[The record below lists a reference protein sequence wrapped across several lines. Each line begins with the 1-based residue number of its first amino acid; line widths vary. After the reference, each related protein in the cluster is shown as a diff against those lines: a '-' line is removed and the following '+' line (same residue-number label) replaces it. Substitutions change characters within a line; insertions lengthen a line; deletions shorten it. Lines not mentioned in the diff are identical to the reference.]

1 MRRLAG
7 RCISPKT
14 EPSVVRQKYVTF
26 SAFISSF
33 ANPSPFSYRHPE
45 RSEGS
50 GRGSRSFPQIL
61 RCSRQANP
69 GRGDWH
75 AKFYETRQRHP
86 VGALPV
92 KTVGSPARPKS
103 AGRPVANPACVG
115 VIRVRSQEEQGCRPR
130 DRAPKSDVVV
140 ESRRHAAR
148 PEGSIPL
155 RQRRYAGEPTGVRER
170 GMHPKGRPGDLG
182 DPTYSPA
189 SWDRA
194 AQGKETPGSAPRSSP
209 RPPRAKPRVG
219 REYREARENR
229 SDPRR

>member
-1 MRRLAG
+1 MGPYPGALA
-7 RCISPKT
+7 T
-14 EPSVVRQKYVTF
+14 TF
-26 SAFISSF
+26 TTVILSA
-33 ANPSPFSYRHPE
+33 AKDLGGGDAP
-45 RSEGS
+45 
-50 GRGSRSFPQIL
+50 FPQIL

-69 GRGDWH
+69 GRGEWH

-92 KTVGSPARPKS
+92 KTVGSPARPKP

-130 DRAPKSDVVV
+130 DRAPKSDDVV

-170 GMHPKGRPGDLG
+170 GIQRGGQGTWEIQPTLPQAGTGRPRVKK
-182 DPTYSPA
+182 PPA
-189 SWDRA
+189 RRLEAHRDR
-194 AQGKETPGSAPRSSP
+194 
-209 RPPRAKPRVG
+209 
-219 REYREARENR
+219 
-229 SDPRR
+229 